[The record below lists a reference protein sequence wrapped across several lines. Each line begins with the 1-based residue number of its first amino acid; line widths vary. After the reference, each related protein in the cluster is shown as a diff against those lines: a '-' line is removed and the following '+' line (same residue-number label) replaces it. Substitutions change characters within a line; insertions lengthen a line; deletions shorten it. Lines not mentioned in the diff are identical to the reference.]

1 MSKYQELAQQII
13 EHVGGIENIKAV
25 TNCMTRL
32 RFNLKDVKKAD
43 VEKLEATKGVQGVVN
58 KNGQF
63 QVVIGSDVS
72 HVCDAIR
79 KLGAFDESI
88 GAQPSEK
95 TSLIN
100 RILGAIT
107 AIFQPVIPAICG
119 AGMIKAVLAILTAAS
134 IVTTESQSYILLNMF
149 ADAAFYFLPIFLAF
163 SSAKRF
169 NCNPYFAAVLGGI
182 LIHPTFTGLVSAGEA
197 VSFFG
202 LPIKL
207 VSYGS
212 AVVPPILIV
221 LVQSYVE
228 RFAKKISPNAVKVF
242 LVPLITFL
250 IMAPLALIVIGP
262 LGSMVGDVLYVV
274 FDFLNK
280 DARWVIPVL
289 MGAFCPLFVMTGMH
303 YSFMPVQLAQYA
315 TLGYGTL
322 LGPGMLASNISQAG
336 ACFAVALRTKDK
348 EMRSTAISAGT
359 TALFGITEPA
369 LYGVTMKLK
378 RPLLAVMISGGIA
391 GLWGGLT
398 NMRTYASATAGLT
411 ALPVYICDDFSNV
424 INAVICIIIA
434 LVASFIITLMFGL
447 KETPKKETEAEPQAP
462 AESLN
467 KKTTVSSPLN
477 GKIVNLAQVQD
488 DVFSKKIMGK
498 GVAVMPLEGNVYAPF
513 DGVVNTVFPTKH
525 AVGLTS
531 SDGVEVII
539 HVGLDTVELQGKYYE
554 AFVSSGDQIKK
565 GTKLLSFDIDAIKEA
580 GYDVVTPVI
589 VSNSMDFIDVIETQQ
604 DTIKAGE
611 ELLTVFK

>member
-1 MSKYQELAQQII
+1 MSNYQEMAQQIV
-13 EHVGGIENIKAV
+13 EHVGGIPNIASV

-32 RFNLKDVKKAD
+32 RFSLKDVNKAD
-43 VEKLEATKGVQGVVN
+43 IVRLEQIKGVQGVVN
-58 KNGQF
+58 KKGQF

-72 HVCDAIR
+72 FVCEKIR
-79 KLGAFDESI
+79 SMGSFKETISTEG
-88 GAQPSEK
+88 K
-95 TSLIN
+95 TGIIN

-119 AGMIKAVLAILTAAS
+119 AGMIKAVLALLTAFH
-134 IVTTESQSYILLNMF
+134 IVGSESQTYALLNMF
-149 ADAAFYFLPIFLAF
+149 ADTAFYFLPVILAF

-182 LIHPTFTGLVSAGEA
+182 LIHPTFSAMVGAGEA
-197 VSFFG
+197 IQFAG
-202 LPIKL
+202 LPVKL

-228 RFAKKISPNAVKVF
+228 KLAKKISPNAVKVF
-242 LVPLITFL
+242 LVPLIVFL

-262 LGSMVGDVLYVV
+262 LGSLVGDGLYVV

-280 DARWVIPVL
+280 EARWVIPVL

-336 ACFAVALRTKDK
+336 ACFAVALRTRDK
-348 EMRSTAISAGT
+348 ELRSTALSAAT
-359 TALFGITEPA
+359 TSLFGITEPA

-391 GLWGGLT
+391 GLWAGLT

-411 ALPVYICDDFSNV
+411 ALPVYICDDFSNI
-424 INAVICIIIA
+424 INAVICIVIA
-434 LVASFIITLMFGL
+434 LAASFIITLIMGI
-447 KETPKKETEAEPQAP
+447 KEPTVSAAVEEKKAP
-462 AESLN
+462 MPMLN
-467 KKTTVSSPLN
+467 KTALIASPLT
-477 GKIVNLAQVQD
+477 GKVVNLSEVND
-488 DVFSKKIMGK
+488 EVFSKSIMGK
-498 GVAVMPLEGNVYAPF
+498 GVAILPQEGVVSAPF
-513 DGVVNTVFPTKH
+513 DGTINTVFPTGH
-525 AVGLTS
+525 AIGMTS
-531 SDGVEVII
+531 DDGIELILHI
-539 HVGLDTVELQGKYYE
+539 GLDTVELEGKY
-554 AFVSSGDQIKK
+554 FTSLVRDQEHVQK
-565 GTKLLSFDIDAIKEA
+565 GQRLLCFDLDAIKNA
-580 GYDVVTPVI
+580 GYDIITPVVVT
-589 VSNSMDFIDVIETQQ
+589 NSSAYIDIIETNEETVHQG
-604 DTIKAGE
+604 D
-611 ELLTVFK
+611 ELLKVFK